1 MAGKMTARGA
11 AAARSAPDPHP
22 IRGGDNR
29 SGGDPMKLAR
39 AAVATAVSLMSALAA
54 AADPIKIAVI
64 DPLSGPFANVGEAMV
79 RFTRLA
85 ADDINARGG
94 VLGGSKLEIVPFDS
108 KSSPQEAQLA
118 LKQAIDQGVRY
129 INQSNGSN
137 IALALSDAIAK
148 HNARNPDKVVLY
160 LNTGAVDP
168 ALTNDKCNYWHFRFD
183 ADADMK
189 MAALTDAIAASG
201 KIKKVYLINQD
212 YSFGQAVAKAAREML
227 GKKRPDIQ
235 IVGDDL
241 HPLGKVKDFA
251 PYVAK
256 MKAAG
261 ADAVITGNW
270 GNDMT
275 LLVRASREAGF
286 KPDFYTYYAGGLGS
300 PPALGEAG
308 IGHLKQVTQWHANIG
323 NEKVARHYEA
333 YRSKYK
339 DAKDDLYWTTQI
351 QALEMLAKAMELA
364 KSTDPVKVASALEG
378 LKLEGDTGEVI
389 MRADNHQLVQ
399 PLFIST
405 YSKVN
410 GKDVKYDIE
419 RTGNG
424 FKTDRRIEGKDT
436 MMSTSCKMERPS

>member
-1 MAGKMTARGA
+1 
-11 AAARSAPDPHP
+11 
-22 IRGGDNR
+22 
-29 SGGDPMKLAR
+29 MKLAR
-39 AAVATAVSLMSALAA
+39 AAAAAAASLLSALAT

-79 RFTRLA
+79 RFTKLA

-94 VLGGSKLEIVPFDS
+94 VLGGAKIEVVAFDS

-118 LKQAIDQGVRY
+118 LKQAIDQGIRY

-137 IALALSDAIAK
+137 IALALTDAVAK
-148 HNARNPDKVVLY
+148 HNERNPDKVVLY

-189 MAALTDAIAASG
+189 MAALTDAIAAN
-201 KIKKVYLINQD
+201 KNLKKVYLINQD

-227 GKKRPDIQ
+227 GKKRPDVQ

-256 MKAAG
+256 MKSAG

-308 IGHLKQVTQWHANIG
+308 IGHLKQVTQWHANIAS
-323 NEKVARHYEA
+323 EKVAKHYEA

-339 DAKDDLYWTTQI
+339 DVKDDLYWTTQI
-351 QALEMLAKAMELA
+351 QALEMLTKAIEAA
-364 KSTDPVKVASALEG
+364 KSTDPVKVARALEG
-378 LKLEGDTGEVI
+378 LKFDGDTGEVL
-389 MRADNHQLVQ
+389 MRADNHQLIQ

-410 GKDVKYDIE
+410 GKDVKYDVE

-436 MMSTSCKMERPS
+436 MMQTSCKMQRPS

>member
-1 MAGKMTARGA
+1 
-11 AAARSAPDPHP
+11 
-22 IRGGDNR
+22 
-29 SGGDPMKLAR
+29 MKLAR
-39 AAVATAVSLMSALAA
+39 AALVTAASLLSALAT

-79 RFTRLA
+79 RFTRLG

-94 VLGGSKLEIVPFDS
+94 ILGGAKFEVVAFDS

-137 IALALSDAIAK
+137 IALALTDAVAK
-148 HNARNPDKVVLY
+148 HNERNPDKIVLY

-168 ALTNDKCNYWHFRFD
+168 ALTNEKCNYWHFRFD

-189 MAALTDAIAASG
+189 MAALTDAIATSK

-227 GKKRPDIQ
+227 GRKRPDIQ

-256 MKAAG
+256 MKSAG

-323 NEKVARHYEA
+323 SEKVARHYEA
-333 YRSKYK
+333 YRSRYK
-339 DAKDDLYWTTQI
+339 DVKDDLYWTTQI
-351 QALEMLAKAMELA
+351 QALEMLAKAMQLA
-364 KSTDPVKVASALEG
+364 KSTDPLKVAKALEG
-378 LKLEGDTGEVI
+378 LKLDSDTGEVL
-389 MRADNHQLVQ
+389 MRADNHQLIQ

-424 FKTDRRIEGKDT
+424 FRTDRRIEGKDT
-436 MMSTSCKMERPS
+436 MMPTSCKMQRPS

>member
-1 MAGKMTARGA
+1 
-11 AAARSAPDPHP
+11 
-22 IRGGDNR
+22 
-29 SGGDPMKLAR
+29 MKLSTP
-39 AAVATAVSLMSALAA
+39 VLATAVSLASALAA
-54 AADPIKIAVI
+54 AAEPIKIAVI

-85 ADDINARGG
+85 ADDINGRGG
-94 VLGGSKLEIVPFDS
+94 GAKFEIIAFDS

-148 HNARNPDKVVLY
+148 HNERNPDKVVLY

-168 ALTNDKCNYWHFRFD
+168 ALTNDKCNFWHFRFD

-189 MAALTDAIAASG
+189 MAALTDAIAANTN
-201 KIKKVYLINQD
+201 IKKLYLINQD
-212 YSFGQAVAKAAREML
+212 YSFGQAVAKAAREMVA
-227 GKKRPDIQ
+227 KKRPDIE

-256 MKAAG
+256 MKSAG

-275 LLVRASREAGF
+275 LLVKASREAGF
-286 KPDFYTYYAGGLGS
+286 KPDFYTYYAGGLGA

-323 NEKVARHYEA
+323 NEKASRHYEA
-333 YRSKYK
+333 YRNKYK

-351 QALEMLAKAMELA
+351 QALEMLARAMELA
-364 KSTDPVKVASALEG
+364 KSADPVKVGKALEG
-378 LKLEGDTGEVI
+378 LKYDGDTGEVF
-389 MRADNHQLVQ
+389 MRADNHQLIQ

-410 GKDVKYDIE
+410 GKDVKFDIE

-436 MMSTSCKMERPS
+436 MMPTSCKMERPS

>member
-1 MAGKMTARGA
+1 
-11 AAARSAPDPHP
+11 
-22 IRGGDNR
+22 
-29 SGGDPMKLAR
+29 MKLTR
-39 AAVATAVSLMSALAA
+39 AVLATAASLLSTLAT
-54 AADPIKIAVI
+54 AADPVKIAVI

-85 ADDINARGG
+85 ADDINSRGG
-94 VLGGSKLEIVPFDS
+94 VLGGSKFEVVAFDS

-137 IALALSDAIAK
+137 IALALTDAVAK
-148 HNARNPDKVVLY
+148 HNSRNPDKIVLF

-168 ALTNDKCNYWHFRFD
+168 ALTNEKCNFWHFRFD

-189 MAALTDAIAASG
+189 MAALTDAIAAD
-201 KIKKVYLINQD
+201 KNTRKVYLINQD

-227 GKKRPDIQ
+227 GRKRPDIE

-241 HPLGKVKDFA
+241 HPLGKVKDFS

-256 MKAAG
+256 MKSAG

-275 LLVRASREAGF
+275 LLVKASREAGF
-286 KPDFYTYYAGGLGS
+286 KPDLYTYYAGGLGS

-323 NEKVARHYEA
+323 NDKVARHYEA
-333 YRSKYK
+333 YRNKYR
-339 DAKDDLYWTTQI
+339 DVKDDLYWTTQI
-351 QALEMLAKAMELA
+351 QALEMLAKAIEQA
-364 KSTDPVKVASALEG
+364 KSTDPVKVAKALEG
-378 LKLEGDTGEVI
+378 MKLDGDTGEVF
-389 MRADNHQLVQ
+389 MRADNHQLIQ
-399 PLFIST
+399 PLFVST

-410 GKDVKYDIE
+410 GKDVKFDIE

-424 FKTDRRIEGKDT
+424 FKTDRRVEGKDT
-436 MMSTSCKMERPS
+436 MMPTSCKMERPS